1 MPKTVL
7 RDPGIRRLR
16 ALAFLQRRLGNIPL
30 ADIAKEFNVV
40 PITVSKELAWAK
52 RQGLIEDYSLQ
63 ILNDLV
69 PDAIA
74 TVKTAL
80 GQGDVKAA
88 LAILTSVG
96 LLGAKVAATPA
107 PAGEGESLELYV
119 RHINPGGGSH
129 GPTITSSPILAAL
142 GAAPDEHPTAGETSS
157 DSGSVQENLSSLTA
171 LGRLG
176 ENVIDAEVIAPS
188 VCTGGDENRTPHQE
202 QDLGIPADGEGLPPE
217 PDAH

>member
-40 PITVSKELAWAK
+40 PMTVSKELAWAK

-80 GQGDVKAA
+80 VAGDVKAA

-142 GAAPDEHPTAGETSS
+142 GAAPDEHSTAGTPGA
-157 DSGSVQENLSSLTA
+157 DSGSLSQDS
-171 LGRLG
+171 
-176 ENVIDAEVIAPS
+176 VIDAEVIAPA
-188 VCTGGDENRTPHQE
+188 VRRARDEDNSTDQE
-202 QDLGIPADGEGLPPE
+202 QDLGISADGEGLPPE
-217 PDAH
+217 SPLDAGRINAG